1 MSDDIPIR
9 EMYPSLWAEI
19 VKYQHKRKGARAVY
33 AFGDG
38 PPTDPSPYLWP
49 SVCGIRDVDAK
60 YQEEYRVLG
69 NRWRLYFVEERYC
82 DRSYEAN
89 VVDVLKVII
98 GLK

>member
-1 MSDDIPIR
+1 MIHIH
-9 EMYPSLWAEI
+9 
-19 VKYQHKRKGARAVY
+19 QHIT
-33 AFGDG
+33 
-38 PPTDPSPYLWP
+38 TDALRPASRHPAPYLWP
-49 SVCGIRDVDAK
+49 SVCGISDVDAK

-89 VVDVLKVII
+89 AVDVLKVII